1 MNQNEVIKTLTSIE
15 IMMRRA
21 AVFEYYV
28 CRKLSPKRIVEILE
42 KRGLPGCSL
51 PNIRHDIYTMSKWLP
66 EIVKI
71 QEESAQVTSD
81 LLGKM
86 QVTQQRML
94 NLGETAD
101 NSNAQVGALRA
112 NVDAI
117 NAEVDLRIKTGQI
130 HAIPIQ
136 VEFKGQVNEHGFSPG
151 SFFAKYGDVLLD
163 EVLRRRLQKDRGD
176 DRQNHG
182 EPVDPS
188 HPNP

>member
-1 MNQNEVIKTLTSIE
+1 
-15 IMMRRA
+15 MMRRA

-42 KRGLPGCSL
+42 KRGIPGCSL
-51 PNIRHDIYTMSKWLP
+51 PNIRRDIQTINKWLP
-66 EIVKI
+66 EMVKV

-81 LLGKM
+81 LLGKI

-101 NSNAQVGALRA
+101 NSSAQVGALRA

-117 NAEVDLRIKTGQI
+117 NAELDLRLKTGQI

-136 VEFKGQVNEHGFSPG
+136 LEIKKDVIGHDLSPG

-163 EVLRRRLQKDRGD
+163 EVLRRRLQKDWGT
-176 DRQNHG
+176 DRQDH
-182 EPVDPS
+182 EESVDPS